1 MSKWSVFTRHNT
13 FTSFGCVRRLLAH
26 ISISLFQTFMLRL
39 ASHQTANMQIARR
52 AVPLSHYLKQ
62 PRRLV
67 NALMNP
73 DQVEELSP
81 DTFRFHLRGFQFLML
96 NIRPVVDLQIDVSQD
111 QVLIVRSVDG
121 KIEGNQFVDRQ
132 FSLDLQG
139 QLRLQEQESHTDLE
153 GDVNLAI
160 AVGLPPILSMT
171 PQALLETTGNQI
183 LRGVLNTIKQRLMH
197 QLASDYERW
206 NRQQMAQTAPQL
218 AFSAP
223 SSPASCAD
231 S

>member
-1 MSKWSVFTRHNT
+1 
-13 FTSFGCVRRLLAH
+13 
-26 ISISLFQTFMLRL
+26 MLRL
-39 ASHQTANMQIARR
+39 ASQQTAKMRITRR

-81 DTFRFHLRGFQFLML
+81 DTFRFHLRGFKFLML
-96 NIRPVVDLQIDVSQD
+96 NIRPIVDLQIDTSED
-111 QVLIVRSVDG
+111 HVLKVRSVDC
-121 KIEGNQFVDRQ
+121 KIRGNQFVDRQ

-139 QLRLQEQESHTDLE
+139 QLRLHERPDYTELK
-153 GDVNLAI
+153 GDVDLAI

-171 PQALLETTGNQI
+171 PNSLLETTGNQI

-206 NRQQMAQTAPQL
+206 NRQQVEGTAPQL
-218 AFSAP
+218 AFSAA